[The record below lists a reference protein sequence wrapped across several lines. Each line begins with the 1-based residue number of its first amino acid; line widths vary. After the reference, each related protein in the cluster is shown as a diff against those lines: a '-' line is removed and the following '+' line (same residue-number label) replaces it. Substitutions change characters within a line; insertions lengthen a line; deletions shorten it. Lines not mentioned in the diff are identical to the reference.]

1 MRALLVALALAA
13 APAAAQTRYT
23 GDRVDGVPVIDRL
36 DAAALAPGIYRFW
49 FRAGESALGHG
60 WYVPV
65 LVVRG
70 AKPGP
75 KLLLTAAVHGDELN
89 GIDVIHRLVATLDP
103 KSMVGTLTTVP
114 GVNTPGLLQ
123 GQREFSS
130 IAAPGLNLNRIMPG
144 DEAADDAAQ
153 RYAGRLWNRIFKP
166 NADTAVDLHTQSRG
180 TAYVLYA
187 FAEAGRPQEIARL
200 MRPDIIKLDPGD
212 KGTVENELNRV
223 GIPSIT
229 LELGKPDAFDPEMIA
244 RGVAGVR
251 NLMVDLKM
259 IEGAITPPVATY
271 EANAIS
277 VVRTPR
283 GGIARLL
290 VSLGASVEKGQPV
303 ATVSDAFGL
312 NPVTLTAP
320 VAGRVNTIATNPLR
334 EPGAMVM
341 RIVYQSDDPGC
352 RAKGC

>member
-1 MRALLVALALAA
+1 MKALLIALALAT
-13 APAAAQTRYT
+13 PAAAQTRYT
-23 GDRVDGVPVIDRL
+23 GDRVDGVPVIDSL
-36 DAAALAPGIYRFW
+36 DAATLKTGTYRFW
-49 FRAGESALGHG
+49 FRAGDTALGHG

-65 LVVRG
+65 VVVRG
-70 AKPGP
+70 AKPGA

-103 KSMVGTLTTVP
+103 RTMAGTVTAVP

-130 IAAPGLNLNRIMPG
+130 VAAPGLNLNRIMPG
-144 DEAADDAAQ
+144 DEAADDPAQ

-212 KGTVENELNRV
+212 KGTVENELNKV
-223 GIPSIT
+223 GVPSIT
-229 LELGKPDAFDPEMIA
+229 LELGRPDAFDPEMVA

-251 NLMVDLKM
+251 NLMIDLKM
-259 IEGAITPPVATY
+259 IAGEVTPAIDTY
-271 EANAIS
+271 EANAIT

-290 VSLGASVEKGQPV
+290 VSLGAAVQKGQPV
-303 ATVSDAFGL
+303 ATVTDAFGL

-320 VAGRVNTIATNPLR
+320 VSGRVNTVATNPLR
-334 EPGAMVM
+334 EAGGMVM
-341 RIVYQSDDPGC
+341 RIVWQSDDATC

>member
-1 MRALLVALALAA
+1 MKALLLALLIAA
-13 APAAAQTRYT
+13 APAEAQTRFT

-36 DAAALAPGIYRFW
+36 DAAALKTGTYRFW
-49 FRAGESALGHG
+49 FRAGDTALGHG

-65 LVVRG
+65 VVVRG
-70 AKPGP
+70 ARPGP

-103 KSMVGTLTTVP
+103 KALVGTVTAVP

-130 IAAPGLNLNRIMPG
+130 VAAPGLNLNRVMPG
-144 DEAADDAAQ
+144 DEAADDPAR
-153 RYAGRLWNRIFKP
+153 RYAGRLWNRIFRP

-200 MRPDIIKLDPGD
+200 MRPDIIKLDPGE

-229 LELGKPDAFDPEMIA
+229 LELGKPDAFDPEMVA

-251 NLMVDLKM
+251 NLMIDLRM
-259 IEGAITPPVATY
+259 IEGAVTPPADTY
-271 EANAIS
+271 EANAIT

-290 VSLGASVEKGQPV
+290 VALGAEVEKDQPV
-303 ATVSDAFGL
+303 AIVTDAFGL
-312 NPVTLTAP
+312 NPLTL
-320 VAGRVNTIATNPLR
+320 
-334 EPGAMVM
+334 
-341 RIVYQSDDPGC
+341 
-352 RAKGC
+352 